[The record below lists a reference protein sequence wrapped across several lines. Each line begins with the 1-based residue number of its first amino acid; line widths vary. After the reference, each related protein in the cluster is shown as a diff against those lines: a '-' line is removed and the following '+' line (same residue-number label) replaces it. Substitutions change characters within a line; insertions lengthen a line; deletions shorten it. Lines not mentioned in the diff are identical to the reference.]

1 MYLGGG
7 HKRVPLNSKLWLMA
21 DYLGFLRSVN
31 YQADR
36 IYSVV
41 RVIEHD
47 SHEQMEGRINWLG
60 LMDSLD
66 HLSVPLCLVTIRIGQ
81 LQQPTFYKQPGSQ
94 RLRLFGDVA
103 LADGSMFYLE

>member
-1 MYLGGG
+1 MYLGRG
-7 HKRVPLNSKLWLMA
+7 HKRVPLNPKLWLMA
-21 DYLGFLRSVN
+21 DYLGFLHSVN
-31 YQADR
+31 YQEDR

-60 LMDSLD
+60 LMDS
-66 HLSVPLCLVTIRIGQ
+66 VPLCLVTIRIRQ
-81 LQQPTFYKQPGSQ
+81 LQQPTVYKQPGNQ